1 MKQAPR
7 LCRTGCGRR
16 VGTARSFLCRKC
28 FLKHAVSSGSRSS
41 GNKHPL
47 VHTGHSGNLSSKG
60 ILGNAGNRRR
70 GKSKTFAVQAGAYK
84 AACKKETLERV
95 FERPLSREGCQ
106 HHQDSASTTDKGAAD
121 DNAALA
127 MPADTTGRDKAAC
140 LKETA
145 DQQRQH
151 CARTGLVGGICKFK
165 NCDGLSCDPY
175 DFPMRVKLEE
185 VSEKLSV

>member
-16 VGTARSFLCRKC
+16 VGTARSFLCCKC

-70 GKSKTFAVQAGAYK
+70 GKSKIFAGQAGAYK
-84 AACKKETLERV
+84 AACKKKTLERV
-95 FERPLSREGCQ
+95 FERPTSRSTQKCQEEQCESKAQYKNIRKPRRKTTQAQNSNARLRLSPVLILTARCRRAGVVLQ
-106 HHQDSASTTDKGAAD
+106 SRVP
-121 DNAALA
+121 DNA
-127 MPADTTGRDKAAC
+127 
-140 LKETA
+140 
-145 DQQRQH
+145 
-151 CARTGLVGGICKFK
+151 V
-165 NCDGLSCDPY
+165 LSAEASHESFAPRPTQY
-175 DFPMRVKLEE
+175 RPR
-185 VSEKLSV
+185 

>member
-1 MKQAPR
+1 MRSFRLSKFTVMKQAPR

-70 GKSKTFAVQAGAYK
+70 GKSKRFAGQAGAYK

-95 FERPLSREGCQ
+95 FERPTSR
-106 HHQDSASTTDKGAAD
+106 STQKCSRRAMRIKSTIKNIRKPRRKTTQAQNS
-121 DNAALA
+121 NA
-127 MPADTTGRDKAAC
+127 
-140 LKETA
+140 
-145 DQQRQH
+145 
-151 CARTGLVGGICKFK
+151 
-165 NCDGLSCDPY
+165 
-175 DFPMRVKLEE
+175 
-185 VSEKLSV
+185 